1 MVKRAALIAAVA
13 AVVLAPVPALAR
25 ERESGLS
32 EMSARLADPEL
43 QGAIAGMLGALSNAM
58 LDMKVAPIAKA
69 AEAMGDRKLARRVGP
84 DTTLRDLAGRDSAR
98 MQRELDEKLPQAMTA
113 MAGMAGA
120 MEAMLPQLEAMA
132 RQMGEQMGRI
142 GETAQAPAEN

>member
-1 MVKRAALIAAVA
+1 MVKRAVLFAAVA
-13 AVVLAPVPALAR
+13 TVALAPVPALAG

-58 LDMKVAPIAKA
+58 LAMKVAPIAKA
-69 AEAMGDRKLARRVGP
+69 AEAMGDRKLARRIGP
-84 DTTLRDLAGRDSAR
+84 DTSLRDLAGRDSTR
-98 MQRELDEKLPQAMTA
+98 MQRELDEKLPRAMTA
-113 MAGMAGA
+113 MAGMTGA

-132 RQMGEQMGRI
+132 RQMGEQMG
-142 GETAQAPAEN
+142 GVGDTAQTPAES